1 VGQKRGNGSQH
12 GHQVLTQKLHQTQV
26 TSALFT
32 IASTTSHTMPLKVNF
47 FRLLVIPACIVW
59 GVLELFRLQRSRL
72 LLRR

>member
-1 VGQKRGNGSQH
+1 
-12 GHQVLTQKLHQTQV
+12 
-26 TSALFT
+26 
-32 IASTTSHTMPLKVNF
+32 MPLKVNF